1 MYVHLPTHYIEPKA
15 AKENAQKL
23 LNESDS
29 DFEDEILGSTSH
41 SKAADNNGSSS
52 VGGGGGSNIIATT
65 AIIHR
70 SSTEA
75 GDSNM
80 AAKSN
85 RSSWAC
91 GTCTL
96 INETNQDFCEACGV
110 EKCEI

>member
-1 MYVHLPTHYIEPKA
+1 MYTLYSAWTEPKA
-15 AKENAQKL
+15 AKENALKL

-41 SKAADNNGSSS
+41 SKAADNNGSGG
-52 VGGGGGSNIIATT
+52 VGGGGSSNIATT

-70 SSTEA
+70 RSTEA
-75 GDSNM
+75 GDNNM
-80 AAKSN
+80 AAKSD

-96 INETNQDFCEACGV
+96 INETNHDFCEACGV